1 MTNQIDAARGMKPA
15 TRHHQETVQ
24 RRHQHGKSADS
35 AADRV
40 SLGEQEAVGETYG
53 PGLKVASPYELL
65 RNLVVKTLQEQGLEL
80 NLTTPDGDVVDFA
93 TMTPEEAQEL
103 VSDDGYFGVEK
114 TSQRIVDFAINTF
127 GHNPEKL
134 QQMKDA
140 IDQGFS
146 DAQDA
151 FGGALPE
158 ISQQTYE
165 AIMKKLDDF
174 AAQSDTAGEEGV
186 GYGR

>member
-1 MTNQIDAARGMKPA
+1 MTAPIDINRSQKHFVGQPQDEGIPRQQRER
-15 TRHHQETVQ
+15 TRAGRE
-24 RRHQHGKSADS
+24 
-35 AADRV
+35 DRI
-40 SLGEQEAVGETYG
+40 SLGENEAVEQTYG

-65 RNLVVKTLQEQGLEL
+65 RNLVTKTLQEQGLEL
-80 NLTTPDGDVVDFA
+80 NFTTETGEVIDFD
-93 TMTPEEAQEL
+93 TMTPEEAQNL
-103 VSDDGYFGVEK
+103 VSEDGYFGVEK
-114 TSQRIVDFAINTF
+114 TSQRIVDFAVNAF
-127 GHNPEKL
+127 GGDPEKL

-165 AIMKKLDDF
+165 AIMEKLDAF
-174 AAQSDTAGEEGV
+174 AAQFDDEGE
-186 GYGR
+186 